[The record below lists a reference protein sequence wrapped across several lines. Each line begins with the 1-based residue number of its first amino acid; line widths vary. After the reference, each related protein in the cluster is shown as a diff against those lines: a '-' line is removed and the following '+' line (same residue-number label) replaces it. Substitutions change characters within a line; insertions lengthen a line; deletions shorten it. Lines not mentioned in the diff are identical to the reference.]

1 MGDNSLDDLYSAVH
15 ANSGTFPDANRN
27 AHSIPHADQHLN
39 ADADQH
45 TNANT
50 YSNCDSG
57 APNPEPEARLLG

>member
-1 MGDNSLDDLYSAVH
+1 MGDNPFGDPYSAVH
-15 ANSGTFPDANRN
+15 TNSGTFPDADRH

-50 YSNCDSG
+50 YSNCDRS
-57 APNPEPEARLLG
+57 APNPEPETRLLG